1 MNARRILFLALTA
14 GAVSVSSPLLA
25 ATAPTPIL
33 VELFTSQ
40 GCSDCPPA
48 DHLLVELAGRK
59 DVVALTLPI
68 TYWDMLGWKDT
79 LATDA
84 NTHRQKSYA
93 KAMSRSG
100 VYTPQIV
107 VGGAEHVIG
116 GQRDKVLTAI
126 SHAQAQR
133 ELIPIAI
140 SQSSGRVTVTI
151 AARPN
156 GERNSATTI
165 WLMHTLSHAKVAIG
179 GGENN
184 ARELVYA
191 NVVRELHR
199 FGDWDGGEKSF
210 TIPMR
215 AEPGKQDGLA
225 VVLQRADYGP
235 VVGAALVALR

>member
-1 MNARRILFLALTA
+1 MNVRRTLFLALTA

-25 ATAPTPIL
+25 ATAPPPIL

-48 DHLLVELAGRK
+48 DHLLRELAARK

-84 NTHRQKSYA
+84 NTQRQKAYA

-116 GQRDKVLTAI
+116 GHRDKVLTAI
-126 SHAQAQR
+126 AHAQAQR
-133 ELIPIAI
+133 EFVPIAI
-140 SQSSGRVTVTI
+140 AQGSGRVTVTI
-151 AARPN
+151 AARAE
-156 GERNSATTI
+156 GQRSTAATI

-184 ARELVYA
+184 TRELVYA
-191 NVVRELHR
+191 NVVREMQR
-199 FGDWDGGEKSF
+199 FGDWDGGEKNF

-215 AEPGKQDGLA
+215 AEPGKQDGIA
-225 VVLQRADYGP
+225 IVLQRADYGP
-235 VVGAALVALR
+235 VIGAALVALR